1 MVVRITKD
9 SLNLRQKLAEL
20 ERPIGINGQALM
32 ATDTPQQ
39 AFDLLGAR
47 NRNRVINGDMRIDQ
61 RNAGASVNS
70 NGAFIVDRFQQLM
83 SGGGVLTSQ
92 RSTTVPAGFTN
103 SIFIQVTTADSSI
116 AAGDYY
122 LLRHTVEGF
131 NTADLGWGAANAL
144 SVTLSF
150 WVRSSV
156 TGTFSG
162 AVENAAETR
171 SYPFTYAISSVNTW
185 EKKTITIPGDTSG
198 TWATDNTVGI
208 YLNLDLGSGSTFQG
222 TASAWGSA
230 KAFAAT
236 GAVQLISTLNATF
249 YITGVQL
256 EVGKVATPFEYRNYA
271 QELALCQRYYEKSF
285 EDTTVPANGPNGSS
299 FSTEVGLTIGWAG
312 HRSNYPTN
320 GYPGRSTFAR
330 FRVPKRV
337 PPTVSLY
344 GNSGGFP
351 YIYDTTNGA
360 RWVTTGWGSVSNK
373 EGFEWVNEY
382 SGTFQMFAFSHWT
395 ASAEL

>member
-1 MVVRITKD
+1 MVVRIQKPAV
-9 SLNLRQKLAEL
+9 NIREKLAEL

-47 NRNRVINGDMRIDQ
+47 NRNRVINGDCRIDQ

-70 NGAFIVDRFQQLM
+70 NGAFIVDRFIQLM

-150 WVRSSV
+150 WARSSV

-162 AVENAAETR
+162 SVENAAETR
-171 SYPFTYAISSVNTW
+171 SYPFTYAISSANTW

-249 YITGVQL
+249 YITGVQI
-256 EVGKVATPFEYRNYA
+256 EVGKVATPFEYRSYG
-271 QELALCQRYYEKSF
+271 QELALCQRYFYVLPAHYHFFHKNSYYESQLYYFPVTMRVSPSITDNGFWKLRGLQASS
-285 EDTTVPANGPNGSS
+285 DTSYSGFSYTTYTDGFYISS
-299 FSTEVGLTIGWAG
+299 T
-312 HRSNYPTN
+312 
-320 GYPGRSTFAR
+320 
-330 FRVPKRV
+330 
-337 PPTVSLY
+337 
-344 GNSGGFP
+344 
-351 YIYDTTNGA
+351 TTNNNNFYT
-360 RWVTTGWGSVSNK
+360 WIHDGSTI
-373 EGFEWVNEY
+373 Y
-382 SGTFQMFAFSHWT
+382 

>member
-1 MVVRITKD
+1 MTVRIQKPAV
-9 SLNLRQKLAEL
+9 NIREKLAEL

-47 NRNRVINGDMRIDQ
+47 NRNRVINGDCRIDQ

-103 SIFIQVTTADSSI
+103 SIFTQVTTADSSI

-156 TGTFSG
+156 IGTFSG

-256 EVGKVATPFEYRNYA
+256 ESGKVATPFEYRSYG
-271 QELALCQRYYEKSF
+271 QELALCQRYYYRLTPGAVGRLFSNGFSET
-285 EDTTVPANGPNGSS
+285 TTVFNSLVFFPVTMRTEPTSLEQSGTASHYEIYNGSNTNL
-299 FSTEVGLTIGWAG
+299 STVPTFFNATTQSAATRATVASGLTAAQSG
-312 HRSNYPTN
+312 SL
-320 GYPGRSTFAR
+320 RST
-330 FRVPKRV
+330 
-337 PPTVSLY
+337 
-344 GNSGGFP
+344 NSTA
-351 YIYDTTNGA
+351 YL
-360 RWVTTGWGSVSNK
+360 GW
-373 EGFEWVNEY
+373 
-382 SGTFQMFAFSHWT
+382 
-395 ASAEL
+395 SAEL